1 MQLNHPAK
9 VVTFKGY
16 GPDAYQGTGITGPD
30 DPAFSRRILCE
41 GDSWFSIGAIPSS
54 NLLFPLKFRQS
65 TLLINLA
72 RPGDTIVN
80 MSSMNENPDLYQLIA
95 VPNFSTK
102 WDALFLSGGGND
114 LIDVAHK
121 IICSPSPG
129 AGRHMFDYIDT
140 IELEKLKLRIK
151 KSYLVIDKLRQASAK
166 NRNTPI
172 VAHIYDYP
180 TPRDAQASFLGV
192 PLMGPWLY
200 KALNNRVPEEFWMSI
215 TDYLFE
221 AMARSIMAVSGQ
233 IDNFHVISDTKGVLT
248 RARLG
253 TTGVDGDWL
262 NEIHLTA
269 TGYEKLAAVVSPYLD
284 AILNP
289 KA

>member
-16 GPDAYQGTGITGPD
+16 DPDAYKGTGITGPD

-54 NLLFPLKFRQS
+54 NLLFPLRFSQS

-72 RPGDTIVN
+72 RPGDTLVR
-80 MSSMNENPDLYQLIA
+80 MSSMAQNPDLHQLIA
-95 VPNFSTK
+95 QPNFSTQ

-114 LIDVAHK
+114 LIDMADQ

-140 IELEKLKLRIK
+140 IELERLKLIIQQG
-151 KSYLVIDKLRQASAK
+151 YLAIDKLRQGSDK
-166 NRNTPI
+166 NRDMPI
-172 VAHIYDYP
+172 VAHLYDYP
-180 TPRDAQASFLGV
+180 TPRNAKASFLGL
-192 PLMGPWLY
+192 PFTGPWLY
-200 KALNNRVPEEFWMSI
+200 AAFKTHDVPQEFWISI

-233 IDNFHVISDTKGVLT
+233 IENFHVISATKGVLT
-248 RARLG
+248 RARLD

-284 AILNP
+284 SILNP
-289 KA
+289 